1 MSQRPGRS
9 PKGGQGKNTWVIK
22 DPAKRTLWRGWQS
35 GRDSPRGPGGGHIT
49 LEGSFSFPGG
59 FRVSGRDEYE
69 SGRNLSQ
76 VLLPGARLNNP
87 AEGEKKKEVAKALGA
102 LQACQTE

>member
-1 MSQRPGRS
+1 MVGTS
-9 PKGGQGKNTWVIK
+9 PC
-22 DPAKRTLWRGWQS
+22 RGF
-35 GRDSPRGPGGGHIT
+35 
-49 LEGSFSFPGG
+49 FSFPGG
-59 FRVSGRDEYE
+59 FRISSRAEYE

-102 LQACQTE
+102 LQACQTGMKCPFV